1 MRKTNKKQNKCLK
14 RNKGRIHYN
23 KNTCMFKFFCK
34 HECLLVLY
42 ERNGNVREKVIE
54 SMEKY
59 FNKSKNQG

>member
-1 MRKTNKKQNKCLK
+1 MK

>member
-1 MRKTNKKQNKCLK
+1 
-14 RNKGRIHYN
+14 
-23 KNTCMFKFFCK
+23 MFKFFCK

-59 FNKSKNQG
+59 FNKSKNQGWWKENSESENFLQESISVYFK